1 MDTHSYSK
9 PKKNGGRSALYFLL
23 LRGRFSRQSTSLIEL
38 VIPGSYLSL
47 ANADR
52 REEVL
57 LELVWEIAKLVLLIA
72 VDGTI

>member
-1 MDTHSYSK
+1 MVDVPPCISYFS
-9 PKKNGGRSALYFLL
+9 GGVSA
-23 LRGRFSRQSTSLIEL
+23 SRVPDWPNPLAQLI
-38 VIPGSYLSL
+38 IAGSYLSL

-52 REEVL
+52 REEML